1 MKGDTKMALWKI
13 FFIVV
18 IAILFSAILIKY
30 GRIIIAIAVTLML
43 SIVLILIEIITT
55 ILFFPVELFYKLLGY
70 DLDEVI
76 QKDIVKCYDDAFYKA
91 NSKKKIIKLMKKIK
105 KKEKRGRAERPPPIL
120 EEGKE
125 EKDVKKILDEC
136 KWVL

>member
-13 FFIVV
+13 FLIVV

-91 NSKKKIIKLMKKIK
+91 NSKKKIIKLMEKIK
-105 KKEKRGRAERPPPIL
+105 KKEKVLKIL
-120 EEGKE
+120 EDGKR
-125 EKDVKKILDEC
+125 EKEVKKILDEC

>member
-1 MKGDTKMALWKI
+1 MALWKI
-13 FFIVV
+13 FLIVV

-30 GRIIIAIAVTLML
+30 GRIIIAIVVTLML

-55 ILFFPVELFYKLLGY
+55 ILFFPVEPFYKLLGY

-76 QKDIVKCYDDAFYKA
+76 QKDIIKCYDDAFYKA
-91 NSKKKIIKLMKKIK
+91 NSKKKIIKLMEKIK
-105 KKEKRGRAERPPPIL
+105 KKEKVLKIL
-120 EEGKE
+120 EDGKR
-125 EKDVKKILDEC
+125 EKEVKKILDEC